1 MQAQSPSPPYSSI
14 TRWVIVAIL
23 VLILLVAAWVVR
35 GILLLTLA
43 SIILVVLLQMPVRMM
58 TRRGVPRP
66 VAIALALGFILVIM
80 VALTLFVLPQLVQQ
94 FVILA
99 TVNIPQGVQEL
110 LNLWAS
116 GDIQKQFP
124 ILAGITTQDIEEFLN
139 QASTQILAA
148 LGAFGVSVLPV
159 LGNVADS
166 LLSILIVLFMSMY
179 LIADPGTHRDG
190 AIRLLPKW
198 YRARGR
204 EILDR
209 CSDALRAWL
218 KATVIS
224 MFLVGMLTWIGL
236 ALVGLQQALV
246 LGVIA
251 GFTSFIPNFG
261 PLIALIPSI
270 AVGIIQAPDQLGW
283 IIIVVYG
290 VSFIQTQIMIPLL
303 VAGSIRLPPV
313 LVLLGQIIAGVFF
326 GFLGIMLAVPITA
339 IVLVLVQEIYV
350 KDVLGDSAAWPRV
363 LPEPAGVAAEVE
375 AVVEIAQPSS
385 AGGGG

>member
-1 MQAQSPSPPYSSI
+1 MLAQPAPSSYSSI
-14 TRWVIVAIL
+14 TRWVVIAIL
-23 VLILLVAAWVVR
+23 VLLLLAAAWVVR
-35 GILLLTLA
+35 GVLLLTLA
-43 SIILVVLLQMPVRMM
+43 SIILVVLLQMPVRRM
-58 TRRGVPRP
+58 TGRGVPRP
-66 VAIALALGFILVIM
+66 VAIALALVFILVIM

-110 LNLWAS
+110 LNLWAN
-116 GDIQKQFP
+116 GDIQRQFP
-124 ILAGITTQDIEEFLN
+124 ILAGITTKDIEEFLN

-159 LGNVADS
+159 LGNVADT
-166 LLSILIVLFMSMY
+166 LLSLLIVLFMSMY
-179 LIADPGTHRDG
+179 LIADPEMHRDG

-209 CSDALRAWL
+209 CAGALRAWL
-218 KATVIS
+218 KATVLS
-224 MFLVGMLTWIGL
+224 MILVGLLTWIGL

-251 GFTSFIPNFG
+251 GVTAFIPNFG

-270 AVGIIQAPDQLGW
+270 AVGVIQAPDQIGW
-283 IIIVVYG
+283 IIVVVYG

-313 LVLLGQIIAGVFF
+313 LVLLGQIVAGVFF

-350 KDVLGDSAAWPRV
+350 KDVLNDQTAWPRAQ
-363 LPEPAGVAAEVE
+363 PEVQAAPVAVE
-375 AVVEIAQPSS
+375 ASVGETQPSS
-385 AGGGG
+385 AGGG

>member
-1 MQAQSPSPPYSSI
+1 MLAQPTPPAYSSI
-14 TRWVIVAIL
+14 TRWVVIAIL
-23 VLILLVAAWVVR
+23 VLLLLAAAWVVR
-35 GILLLTLA
+35 GVLLLTLA
-43 SIILVVLLQMPVRMM
+43 SIILVVLLQMPVRRM
-58 TRRGVPRP
+58 TGRGVPRP
-66 VAIALALGFILVIM
+66 VAIALALVFILVIM

-110 LNLWAS
+110 LNLWAN
-116 GDIQKQFP
+116 GDIQRQFP
-124 ILAGITTQDIEEFLN
+124 ILAGITTKDIEEFLN

-159 LGNVADS
+159 LGNVADT
-166 LLSILIVLFMSMY
+166 LLSLLIVLFMSMY
-179 LIADPGTHRDG
+179 LIADPEMHRDG

-209 CSDALRAWL
+209 CAGALRAWL
-218 KATVIS
+218 KATVLS
-224 MFLVGMLTWIGL
+224 MILVGLLTWIGL

-251 GFTSFIPNFG
+251 GVTAFIPNFG

-270 AVGIIQAPDQLGW
+270 AVGVIQAPDQIGW
-283 IIIVVYG
+283 IIVVVYG

-313 LVLLGQIIAGVFF
+313 LVLLGQIVAGVFF

-350 KDVLGDSAAWPRV
+350 KDVLDDQTAWPRAQ
-363 LPEPAGVAAEVE
+363 PEAQAAPAAVE
-375 AVVEIAQPSS
+375 ASVGETQPSS
-385 AGGGG
+385 AGGG

>member
-1 MQAQSPSPPYSSI
+1 MLSQPEPSPYSSI
-14 TRWVIVAIL
+14 TRYVVIAIL
-23 VLILLVAAWVVR
+23 VLLLLAAAWVVR

-43 SIILVVLLQMPVRMM
+43 SIILVVLLQMPVRLM

-166 LLSILIVLFMSMY
+166 LLSLLIVLFMSMY
-179 LIADPGTHRDG
+179 LIADPETHRAG

-198 YRARGR
+198 YRARAR
-204 EILDR
+204 EILER

-251 GFTSFIPNFG
+251 GVTSFIPNFG

-326 GFLGIMLAVPITA
+326 GFLGLMLAVPITA
-339 IVLVLVQEIYV
+339 ILLVLVQEIYV
-350 KDVLGDSAAWPRV
+350 KDVLGDSAAWPRIA
-363 LPEPAGVAAEVE
+363 PEPAGVAAEVE
-375 AVVEIAQPSS
+375 ATVEAAQPSS
-385 AGGGG
+385 AGGG

>member
-1 MQAQSPSPPYSSI
+1 MLANPAPSPYSSI
-14 TRWVIVAIL
+14 TRWVVIAIL
-23 VLILLVAAWVVR
+23 VLLLLVASWVVR

-43 SIILVVLLQMPVRMM
+43 SIILVVLLQMPVRRM

-66 VAIALALGFILVIM
+66 VAIALALAFILVIM
-80 VALTLFVLPQLVQQ
+80 VALTLFVLPQLFQQ

-110 LNLWAS
+110 LNLWS
-116 GDIQKQFP
+116 NGDIQRQFP
-124 ILAGITTQDIEEFLN
+124 ILAGITTRDIEDFLN
-139 QASTQILAA
+139 QASAQILTA

-159 LGNVADS
+159 LGNVADT

-179 LIADPGTHRDG
+179 LIADPETHRDG

-209 CSDALRAWL
+209 CADALRAWL
-218 KATVIS
+218 KATVVS

-236 ALVGLQQALV
+236 SLVGLQQALV

-251 GFTSFIPNFG
+251 GVTSFIPNFG

-270 AVGIIQAPDQLGW
+270 AVGLIQAPDQIGW
-283 IIIVVYG
+283 IIVVVYG

-313 LVLLGQIIAGVFF
+313 LVLLGQIIA
-326 GFLGIMLAVPITA
+326 
-339 IVLVLVQEIYV
+339 
-350 KDVLGDSAAWPRV
+350 
-363 LPEPAGVAAEVE
+363 
-375 AVVEIAQPSS
+375 
-385 AGGGG
+385 